1 MARSDLSARQS
12 YLNLGRVTAL
22 ALLSA
27 LVAPTMAF
35 AWGASGHRMIGE
47 LAIQSLPPE
56 LPAFLRKAEA
66 ARQVAEVAREPDR
79 AKGASEP
86 YDSDANAAHHV
97 NVGDDLKIARGPSLS
112 ALPAN
117 REAYD
122 AALRALGTNQY
133 RAGYLPYAIIDSWQQ
148 VVMDFAYW
156 RADVAG
162 ARYAK
167 TPAERSWFLQDQWIR
182 EGLTIRDLGYLAHF
196 VGDGSQPLH
205 ISVHSDGWGNY
216 PNPQNFSATRGFR
229 ALLDRTITRGPMEA
243 KDVAAHVAPYRNC
256 RCSIQQRTSG
266 YLSASQREVIA
277 LFQLEKAGGFAA
289 RPDDGKVFVSKRL
302 AAGAAELRDMITDAW
317 RRSADVSVGTPAIP
331 VRDIESGAT
340 NAFTALRGAD

>member
-1 MARSDLSARQS
+1 MARSGISARLCYRS
-12 YLNLGRVTAL
+12 VISVTAFVL
-22 ALLSA
+22 CTAVFS
-27 LVAPTMAF
+27 PTVAF
-35 AWGASGHRMIGE
+35 AWGASGHRLIGE
-47 LAIQSLPPE
+47 IAIQSLPPE

-79 AKGASEP
+79 SKGASEP

-122 AALRALGTNQY
+122 AALRALGTSQY

-167 TPAERSWFLQDQWIR
+167 TPSERSWFLQDQWIR

-205 ISVHSDGWGNY
+205 ISVHADGWGNY
-216 PNPQNFSATRGFR
+216 PNSQNFSTTRGLR
-229 ALLDRTITRGPMEA
+229 AILDRTITRGPVTA
-243 KDVAAHVAPYRNC
+243 KDVTVLLTPYRDC
-256 RCSIQQRTSG
+256 RCTIQQRTSS
-266 YLSASQREVIA
+266 YLSGTQQEVVA
-277 LFQLEKAGGFAA
+277 LYQLEKAGGFAA
-289 RPDDGKVFVSKRL
+289 NPGGRIFVSKRL
-302 AAGAAELRDMITDAW
+302 AAGVSELRDMISDAW
-317 RRSADVSVGTPAIP
+317 RRSADVSVGYPPLA

-340 NAFTALRGAD
+340 NGFSALRGAD

>member
-1 MARSDLSARQS
+1 VRSL
-12 YLNLGRVTAL
+12 LGIVGPLILCGAL
-22 ALLSA
+22 ANA
-27 LVAPTMAF
+27 DTAF

-47 LAIQSLPPE
+47 FAMQSLPAE
-56 LPAFLRKAEA
+56 LPAFLKKAEA

-79 AKGASEP
+79 AKGASAP

-97 NVGDDLKIARGPSLS
+97 NVGDDLKIARGPSLA

-122 AALRALGTNQY
+122 AALRAMGTNQY

-205 ISVHSDGWGNY
+205 VSVHADGWGNY
-216 PNPQNFSATRGFR
+216 PNPQNFSTTKGLRARFEATIVGSR
-229 ALLDRTITRGPMEA
+229 ITA
-243 KDVAAHVAPYRNC
+243 KDITVHVAPYRDC
-256 RCSIQQRTSG
+256 RCTVQRRISD
-266 YLSASQREVIA
+266 YLSATQREVVA
-277 LFQLEKAGGFAA
+277 LYQIEKSGGFSAN
-289 RPDDGKVFVSKRL
+289 PDSGKIFVSKRV
-302 AAGAAELRDMITDAW
+302 AAGVSELRDLITDAW
-317 RRSADVSVGTPAIP
+317 RRSADVSVGSPPIA
-331 VRDIESGAT
+331 VRDIESGRISGF
-340 NAFTALRGAD
+340 NALRGVD